1 MFKTEINKKRKEM
14 SLNEIA
20 NNELYKVVSIP
31 TGDMRSQLLRFGLF
45 EGQSVKCLSK
55 LPGGTI
61 VIELNRQEIAI
72 GKKLAKNII
81 VRSN

>member
-1 MFKTEINKKRKEM
+1 MFKTEISEKIKEM
-14 SLNEIA
+14 SLCEIL
-20 NNELYKVVSIP
+20 NNHSYKVISIP
-31 TGDMRSQLLRFGLF
+31 SGDMRSQLLRFGLF

-72 GKKLAKNII
+72 GEGLAKKIF
-81 VRSN
+81 VGSN